1 MGFDFI
7 SLYHRYP
14 DDDNVQYL
22 HETYSEIIS
31 PLEGIA
37 SRIALRTDCVWIR
50 IMQTKIM
57 MQWIGV
63 ENEHFINWMRTAG
76 LPNFRK
82 LYGKIDS
89 DFAQGDVLSFN
100 LTLNFEVASYS
111 GSKSLIV
118 TTLGY
123 NGR

>member
-1 MGFDFI
+1 MRM
-7 SLYHRYP
+7 HT
-14 DDDNVQYL
+14 Q
-22 HETYSEIIS
+22 
-31 PLEGIA
+31 
-37 SRIALRTDCVWIR
+37 
-50 IMQTKIM
+50 IM

>member
-1 MGFDFI
+1 
-7 SLYHRYP
+7 
-14 DDDNVQYL
+14 
-22 HETYSEIIS
+22 
-31 PLEGIA
+31 
-37 SRIALRTDCVWIR
+37 
-50 IMQTKIM
+50 
-57 MQWIGV
+57 
-63 ENEHFINWMRTAG
+63 MRTAG